1 MRTSQEKYQRPLVLL
16 IALSTL
22 ATTLWRYIPL
32 IEREPANLLD
42 WPFFTGVLC
51 GGWYL
56 VSFVLLFLGRHVPQA
71 GYFTAAPLCVIPL
84 YELFFGRLSE
94 NATFLVGICVAA
106 LLAAVHFI
114 LCCDV
119 KTMRRSHLLYALV
132 VPGVYDA
139 LFFVVMLR
147 ALSTLTDD
155 AEGTS
160 IVLLFACIQLMVL
173 LMLFTLAAALLLCA
187 LNRLVHRQTPKKE
200 ASHD

>member
-1 MRTSQEKYQRPLVLL
+1 MHTSQEKYQRPLVLL

-22 ATTLWRYIPL
+22 VATLWRYIPL

-56 VSFVLLFLGRHVPQA
+56 VAFVLLLLGRHVPQE

-84 YELFFGRLSE
+84 YLLFFDQRRE
-94 NATFLVGICVAA
+94 NALFTVALCVAA
-106 LLAAVHFI
+106 ILAAVHFI

-119 KTMRRSHLLYALV
+119 KTMRRSHTLYALIL
-132 VPGVYDA
+132 PGVYDVV
-139 LFFVVMLR
+139 FFTDMLR
-147 ALSTLTDD
+147 VLSTLTDD

-160 IVLLFACIQLMVL
+160 IVLLFACILLMVL
-173 LMLFTLAAALLLCA
+173 LMLVTLAAALLLRA
-187 LNRLVHRQTPKKE
+187 LNRLVHRLMPKKE
-200 ASHD
+200 AFHD